1 MANKTMAFEELQRR
15 LTQAVLAALDQ
26 EVKAMLGDE
35 GARGWTDKELPM
47 LFRGLHP
54 HIEAVASRINDA
66 GEPGAAQLKIV
77 KSSR

>member
-15 LTQAVLAALDQ
+15 LTQAVLATLDQ
-26 EVKAMLGDE
+26 EVKALLGDE

-54 HIEAVASRINDA
+54 HIEAIASRINDG
-66 GEPGAAQLKIV
+66 GEPGGARFKIV
-77 KSSR
+77 KVSH